1 MKPLL
6 LVAAVSLLSFVHT
19 TVAESLSI
27 DSVILQTVGTTSNI
41 PGSGD
46 VNNTNTWSVGEVGRF
61 TAVDGANTF
70 GIIVSAANPTGSLT
84 AGTDTL
90 MVARTT
96 NSQGLTDAGTISV
109 YVRSTGRWSLDLNFA
124 IFNATFTATENID
137 FTLTSLDIDFDQ
149 RYYTSTT
156 SFSTNQ
162 TYASTNI
169 TAPPSVAG
177 FNGFTATG
185 NSSFSDARHAVTSK
199 GLAQNSF
206 NIRLSHDNVALY
218 MFEFRDPSV
227 LVPEPTTAALL
238 LGAGILG
245 FARRRRSR
253 N

>member
-6 LVAAVSLLSFVHT
+6 LVAAVSLLPFVHT

-70 GIIVSAANPTGSLT
+70 GIIVTATNPTGSLS
-84 AGTDTL
+84 AGTDSL

-96 NSQGLTDAGTISV
+96 NSQGLTDTGTLSV

-124 IFNATFTATENID
+124 IFDATFAPVNID

-169 TAPPSVAG
+169 TAAPLVAG

-185 NSSFSDARHAVTSK
+185 NSIFSDARHAVTSK
-199 GLAQNSF
+199 GIKLNSF
-206 NIRLSHDNVALY
+206 DIRLSHNFEALY
-218 MFEFRDPSV
+218 IFEFRDPSV

>member
-6 LVAAVSLLSFVHT
+6 LAAAVSLLPFVHT

-46 VNNTNTWSVGEVGRF
+46 ATNTDIWSVGEVGRF

-70 GIIVSAANPTGSLT
+70 GIIVSATNPTGSLT

-96 NSQGLTDAGTISV
+96 NSQGLTDTGTLSV

-124 IFNATFTATENID
+124 IFNATFTAPVNID
-137 FTLTSLDIDFDQ
+137 LTLTSLDIDFNQ

-162 TYASTNI
+162 TYAPTNI
-169 TAPPSVAG
+169 TAAPLVTG
-177 FNGFTATG
+177 FNGFTAAG
-185 NSSFSDARHAVTSK
+185 NSSFSDTPHAVTSK